1 MDEVY
6 NSKIFTDVKIFKTK
20 QFIDFRGSYIESFNK
35 KYFDQF
41 HDLNFVQDDFSTS
54 TRNTLRGLHGDN
66 ETWKLVSCVLGKIYF
81 IVADMRTDSSTYLQ
95 WESFTL
101 LPEEPKFILIPPG
114 FANGHLV
121 ISETAIFHYK
131 QSTYYGTKQFTVK
144 YNDKRLNIFWPNLNF
159 IQSLRD
165 TP

>member
-1 MDEVY
+1 MDELY
-6 NSKIFTDVKIFKTK
+6 NSKIFEEIKIFKTK

-41 HDLNFVQDDFSTS
+41 NDLNFVQDDFSTS
-54 TRNTLRGLHGDN
+54 SRNTLRGLHGDD
-66 ETWKLVSCVLGKIYF
+66 ETWKLVSCVFGKIYF
-81 IVADMRTDSSTYLQ
+81 VVADMRKNSNTFLQ
-95 WESFTL
+95 WEAFTL

-144 YNDKRLNIFWPNLNF
+144 HNDKRLNIFWPNLNF